1 MPLPT
6 KPEGF
11 ADLTGLTNEA
21 AKLLLAESGANEL
34 PSAKPRNIFQQSWA
48 VVKQPMLLLLL
59 AAGTVNLVLAE
70 PLDSLLLM
78 AMVLIVIFISISQ
91 ERKSETALSKLRD
104 LTSPMALVIRD
115 STQLK
120 VASREVVV
128 GDLIVL
134 AEGDRVPADA
144 VLFSATNLLV
154 DESALT
160 GESLSVQKNPAPAS
174 EAADQS
180 AIGRPGGD
188 GTPWLFSGTLVLK
201 GRGVARVLATG
212 PNSELGR
219 IGSALKDIAVDK
231 TPLQKEI
238 DRLVKIVATIGI
250 LAAITVALAVGW
262 LRGTWLE
269 GILAGIA
276 TAMAM
281 LPEEFPVVLTAFMA
295 LGAWRLSK
303 YNVLTRQAPVIETLG
318 SATVICVDKTG
329 TLTMNS
335 MVVKELMVNGETHF
349 LDERTFPEACSQLLE
364 YAILASEEAAVDPM
378 DKAFQA
384 AGLWLL
390 KRPERVIGRSLIREY
405 GLSDQLM
412 AVTHVWREEGS
423 NLLVV
428 AAKGAP
434 EAIAKLCKLDQ
445 TEVAALMGFVELAT
459 ASGQRVLGVAAASF
473 IGSEEGAELP
483 NDPRD
488 FEFQFLGLA
497 GLYDPVRPGV
507 AASIAE
513 CTGAGV
519 RTVMITGDYPG
530 TAMAIA
536 REIGLESAGGV
547 ITGPELAAM
556 TQEDLAIR
564 IKNVNVFA
572 RMVPEQKLQLIRAL
586 KNNGE
591 VVAMTGDGVN
601 DAPALRAADIGMAM
615 GGRGTDV
622 AREAAALVITD
633 DDFSSI
639 TNAIRLGRGIFE
651 NLRKAMSYIVAVHI
665 PIFGITLIPV
675 FIGEWP
681 LILLPVL
688 IAFLELIIDPACSI
702 VFEAEQVD
710 PRVMKRKPRGLGE
723 PIFSARVL
731 KIALAQGLSSLIAV
745 LGVLTW
751 ATSTGMPEPEVR
763 SITFATLVLGN
774 LALILVNRSWSL
786 SIWQS
791 LVQRKNT
798 TVKWLLGGAGLML
811 ILMISIPPIAS
822 AFDLSPMSLTN
833 WAIALSA
840 AVLGVSWFEIFK
852 RTQKSPE
859 KNPEAFLPS

>member
-1 MPLPT
+1 
-6 KPEGF
+6 
-11 ADLTGLTNEA
+11 
-21 AKLLLAESGANEL
+21 
-34 PSAKPRNIFQQSWA
+34 
-48 VVKQPMLLLLL
+48 
-59 AAGTVNLVLAE
+59 
-70 PLDSLLLM
+70 
-78 AMVLIVIFISISQ
+78 
-91 ERKSETALSKLRD
+91 
-104 LTSPMALVIRD
+104 
-115 STQLK
+115 
-120 VASREVVV
+120 
-128 GDLIVL
+128 
-134 AEGDRVPADA
+134 
-144 VLFSATNLLV
+144 
-154 DESALT
+154 
-160 GESLSVQKNPAPAS
+160 
-174 EAADQS
+174 
-180 AIGRPGGD
+180 
-188 GTPWLFSGTLVLK
+188 
-201 GRGVARVLATG
+201 
-212 PNSELGR
+212 
-219 IGSALKDIAVDK
+219 
-231 TPLQKEI
+231 
-238 DRLVKIVATIGI
+238 
-250 LAAITVALAVGW
+250 
-262 LRGTWLE
+262 
-269 GILAGIA
+269 
-276 TAMAM
+276 
-281 LPEEFPVVLTAFMA
+281 
-295 LGAWRLSK
+295 
-303 YNVLTRQAPVIETLG
+303 
-318 SATVICVDKTG
+318 
-329 TLTMNS
+329 
-335 MVVKELMVNGETHF
+335 
-349 LDERTFPEACSQLLE
+349 
-364 YAILASEEAAVDPM
+364 
-378 DKAFQA
+378 
-384 AGLWLL
+384 
-390 KRPERVIGRSLIREY
+390 
-405 GLSDQLM
+405 
-412 AVTHVWREEGS
+412 
-423 NLLVV
+423 
-428 AAKGAP
+428 
-434 EAIAKLCKLDQ
+434 
-445 TEVAALMGFVELAT
+445 
-459 ASGQRVLGVAAASF
+459 
-473 IGSEEGAELP
+473 
-483 NDPRD
+483 
-488 FEFQFLGLA
+488 
-497 GLYDPVRPGV
+497 
-507 AASIAE
+507 
-513 CTGAGV
+513 
-519 RTVMITGDYPG
+519 
-530 TAMAIA
+530 MAIA

-556 TQEDLAIR
+556 TQADLAIR

-675 FIGEWP
+675 FVGEWP

>member
-11 ADLTGLTNEA
+11 LHLTGLTNEA
-21 AKLLLAESGANEL
+21 AKALLAEGGPNEL

-48 VVKQPMLLLLL
+48 VMKQPMLLLLL
-59 AAGTVNLVLAE
+59 AAGTVNLFLAE

-115 STQLK
+115 SAQLK

-144 VLFSATNLLV
+144 VLLSATNLLV

-160 GESLSVQKNPAPAS
+160 GESLSVQKLPTPIS
-174 EAADQS
+174 ETADQ
-180 AIGRPGGD
+180 APIGRPGGD

-212 PNSELGR
+212 VASELGR
-219 IGSALKDIAVDK
+219 IGSALKDIDVDK

-238 DRLVKIVATIGI
+238 DRLVKVVATIGI
-250 LAAITVALAVGW
+250 LAAITVTLAFGL

-269 GILAGIA
+269 GVLAGIA

-281 LPEEFPVVLTAFMA
+281 LPEEFPVVLTVFMA

-303 YNVLTRQAPVIETLG
+303 YNVLTRRAPVIETLG

-335 MVVKELMVNGETHF
+335 MVVKELMVNGQTHF
-349 LDERTFPEACSQLLE
+349 LDEPGFPEACSQLLE

-384 AGLWLL
+384 SGSKLVTKTEKAT
-390 KRPERVIGRSLIREY
+390 RRSLIREY
-405 GLSDQLM
+405 GLTDQLM

-423 NLLVV
+423 NQLLV

-434 EAIAKLCKLDQ
+434 EAIAKLCRLDQ

-473 IGSEEGAELP
+473 KGSEGLELP
-483 NDPRD
+483 DDPRD
-488 FEFQFLGLA
+488 FEFEFLGLA

-513 CTGAGV
+513 CIGAGV

-556 TQEDLAIR
+556 TQEELAIR

-639 TNAIRLGRGIFE
+639 TNAVRLGRGIFE

-675 FIGEWP
+675 FVGDWP

-731 KIALAQGLSSLIAV
+731 KIALAQGASSLIAV
-745 LGVLTW
+745 LGVLIW
-751 ATSTGMPEPEVR
+751 ATGSGMPEDQVR

-786 SIWQS
+786 SAWQA
-791 LVQRKNT
+791 LIQRKNAT
-798 TVKWLLGGAGLML
+798 IKWLLGGAGLML
-811 ILMISIPPIAS
+811 ILMISIPGLAG
-822 AFDLSPMSLTN
+822 ALNLAPMSLEH
-833 WAIALSA
+833 WAIALGA
-840 AVLGVSWFEIFK
+840 AVLGVAWFEVYK
-852 RTQKSPE
+852 KTQKSPE
-859 KNPEAFLPS
+859 Q

>member
-174 EAADQS
+174 EADDQS

-281 LPEEFPVVLTAFMA
+281 LPEEFPVVLTVFMA

-349 LDERTFPEACSQLLE
+349 LDEPGFPEACSQLLE

-384 AGLWLL
+384 AGLRLL
-390 KRPERVIGRSLIREY
+390 KRPERGIGRSLIREY

-675 FIGEWP
+675 FVGEWP

>member
-1 MPLPT
+1 MTIPQQPVDPL
-6 KPEGF
+6 G
-11 ADLTGLTNEA
+11 LSGLTNAA
-21 AKLLLAESGANEL
+21 AKELLEDGGPNEL

-48 VVKQPMLLLLL
+48 VMKQPMLLLLL

-78 AMVLIVIFISISQ
+78 AMVLIVIFISIVQ

-104 LTSPMALVIRD
+104 LTSPMARVIRD
-115 STQLK
+115 STHLQ

-128 GDLIVL
+128 GDLIVVT
-134 AEGDRVPADA
+134 EGDRVPADA
-144 VLFSATNLLV
+144 LLLTATNLLV

-160 GESLSVQKNPAPAS
+160 GESLSVQKLHGAS
-174 EAADQS
+174 IETDAHPRM
-180 AIGRPGGD
+180 GRPGGES
-188 GTPWLFSGTLVLK
+188 TPWLFSGTLVLK

-212 PNSELGR
+212 KNTELGR
-219 IGSALKDIAVDK
+219 IGSALKEIDVDK

-250 LAAITVALAVGW
+250 LAATTVALAVGL

-281 LPEEFPVVLTAFMA
+281 LPEEFPVVLTVFMA

-303 YNVLTRQAPVIETLG
+303 YNVLTRRSPVIETLG

-335 MVVKELMVNGETHF
+335 MVVKELMVNGESHF
-349 LDERTFPEACSQLLE
+349 LDEPGFPEECSRLLE
-364 YAILASEEAAVDPM
+364 YAILASEETAVDPM
-378 DKAFQA
+378 DRAFQA
-384 AGLWLL
+384 SSSKLL
-390 KRPERVIGRSLIREY
+390 KKPGRVIGRSVIREY

-423 NLLVV
+423 NQLVV

-459 ASGQRVLGVAAASF
+459 ASGQRVLGVAGASF
-473 IGSEEGAELP
+473 KDSDEGVRLP

-536 REIGLESAGGV
+536 REIGLKSAGGV
-547 ITGPELAAM
+547 ITGPELGAM
-556 TQEDLAIR
+556 TQEELATR

-675 FIGEWP
+675 FVGGWP

-731 KIALAQGLSSLIAV
+731 KIALAQGLLSLIAV
-745 LGVLTW
+745 LGVSTW
-751 ATSTGMPEPEVR
+751 ATSTGLLEPEVR

-786 SIWQS
+786 STWQS
-791 LVQRKNT
+791 LLQRKNT
-798 TVKWLLGGAGLML
+798 TVKWLIGGAGLML
-811 ILMISIPPIAS
+811 VLMISIPPIAS
-822 AFDLSPMSLTN
+822 VFDLSPMSLAN

-840 AVLGVSWFEIFK
+840 AVLGVLWFEIFK

-859 KNPEAFLPS
+859 NNPEAFLPS